1 MSLHLASES
10 HILVL
15 SGLVTT
21 NQLSRQSSMNAST
34 PKSGQQLQQPLHW
47 GAPDQDM
54 QTTDPGLCALSEDF
68 KFPRPST
75 PNDDM
80 HHIEGDG

>member
-1 MSLHLASES
+1 MRPR
-10 HILVL
+10 L
-15 SGLVTT
+15 SQA
-21 NQLSRQSSMNAST
+21 NSYSNPS
-34 PKSGQQLQQPLHW
+34 HW